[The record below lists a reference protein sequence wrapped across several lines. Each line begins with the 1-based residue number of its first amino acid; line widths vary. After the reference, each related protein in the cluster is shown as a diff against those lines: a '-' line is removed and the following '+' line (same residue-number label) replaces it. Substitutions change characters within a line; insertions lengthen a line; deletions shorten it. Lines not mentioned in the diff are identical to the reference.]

1 LNDSRVSKRG
11 PRGGFRLRR
20 PQVVCWKG
28 HSKNK
33 CSRVSSTCNEQRTH
47 SKEGRAIFFRR
58 NMFLVLSLSCKSSQ
72 KKTLCLFWAADFQS
86 QRKAGWTDRWP
97 MR

>member
-1 LNDSRVSKRG
+1 
-11 PRGGFRLRR
+11 
-20 PQVVCWKG
+20 
-28 HSKNK
+28 
-33 CSRVSSTCNEQRTH
+33 
-47 SKEGRAIFFRR
+47 
-58 NMFLVLSLSCKSSQ
+58 MFLVLSLSCKSSQ